1 MNIVRIIAAIA
12 LASVA
17 GSSLAAAP
25 QLKASESVTI
35 NAPVAAV
42 WDKVKSFDG
51 LNNWHPAVA
60 KDEIVE
66 GNNDEA
72 GAVRLLTLKDGGTIK
87 EKLLRFSDAKHSF
100 KYAILEGV
108 LPVSSYTSTLVVT
121 PAGKSS
127 SKVTWS
133 GSFKRKDTGDKP
145 ADNADD
151 KTATTTISG
160 VYRGGLDNLKT
171 LVEAK

>member
-1 MNIVRIIAAIA
+1 MNVVKTIAMIA
-12 LASVA
+12 LVA
-17 GSSLAAAP
+17 VVGDCFAAAP

-35 NAPVAAV
+35 NAPVSAV

-60 KDEIVE
+60 RDEIVE

-87 EKLLRFSDAKHSF
+87 EKLLGFDDTGHSF
-100 KYAILEGV
+100 KYTILEGV
-108 LPVSSYTSTLVVT
+108 LPVSGYTSTLRVKS
-121 PAGKSS
+121 AGKGV
-127 SKVTWS
+127 SKVIWS
-133 GSFKRKDTGDKP
+133 GTFKRKDTGDKP

>member
-1 MNIVRIIAAIA
+1 MNVVRMIAVTA
-12 LASVA
+12 LLSVA

-35 NAPVAAV
+35 NAPVSAV

-51 LNNWHPAVA
+51 LGNWHPAVA

-66 GNNDEA
+66 GDNDKV

-87 EKLLRFSDAKHSF
+87 EKLLGFSDTSHSF
-100 KYAILEGV
+100 KYAILESV
-108 LPVSSYTSTLVVT
+108 LPVSSYTSTLVVK
-121 PAGKSS
+121 PAGKGA

-133 GSFKRKDTGDKP
+133 GSFKRKDTSDKP
-145 ADNADD
+145 ADGADD
-151 KTATTTISG
+151 KAATTTISS